1 MIRQIFAKDSTMN
14 LIIGARKVGARIAA
28 VTISVM
34 FLLTATAAS
43 AQESNSGELFEKE
56 VLELLL
62 ESRIQKPADQATAQE
77 RASAIEELT
86 NIYLVSN
93 LPRAIELGNSPAIKA
108 QLDLQDRAILF
119 NAFANDFLAN
129 NQATDQEI
137 FNMYEEQVALAP
149 PKEFKARHILVESQ
163 GAATDLVEQLQA
175 GADFVE
181 LAKEHSTGPSA
192 PSGGDLGWFTA
203 QAMVKPFSDAVA
215 AMEDGEFTSA
225 PVQTQFGWHVIL
237 REDSRDSA
245 PPPLESVSDA
255 LKQRVAQQK
264 FQDFMKS
271 LRSNSSE

>member
-1 MIRQIFAKDSTMN
+1 MNSNLDIRKF
-14 LIIGARKVGARIAA
+14 GAQFTA

-43 AQESNSGELFEKE
+43 AQESNSDELFEKE

-93 LPRAIELGNSPAIKA
+93 LPRAIELGNSPVIKA

-129 NQATDQEI
+129 NQGTDQEI

-245 PPPLESVSDA
+245 PPPLESVSDVF
-255 LKQRVAQQK
+255 KQRVAQQK

>member
-14 LIIGARKVGARIAA
+14 LIIGARKLGARIAT
-28 VTISVM
+28 VTISII
-34 FLLTATAAS
+34 FLLTAAAAS

-245 PPPLESVSDA
+245 PPPLESVSDVI
-255 LKQRVAQQK
+255 KQRVAQQK